1 MHKSESHSPVLLHE
15 AIELLVTDT
24 QGLYVDATFGRGG
37 HSRAILS
44 QLTVAGRLFAMD
56 QDASAVAHGQQMQ
69 QEDSRFSIHKHNFGR
84 LQELM
89 STLQIAGNID
99 GLLLDLGVSSPQLDS
114 SERGFSFQ
122 KDGPLDMRMDQSN
135 EPTAEQWLSEV
146 AERDLATALRDYG
159 DERYAKRIARAIV
172 EYRDQQKI
180 TGTAELAELVK
191 QAHPRWEKHH
201 HPATRTFQ
209 AIRIAVNRELE
220 MLISAL
226 EQARSVIRVGGRLAV
241 ISFHSLEDRLVK
253 REIRG
258 KPAGQRTAS
267 GVQLPEIPS
276 VWKAVGK
283 AVFPS
288 SDEITG
294 NPRSRSAVL
303 RVAERMAVQ

>member
-1 MHKSESHSPVLLHE
+1 MHEPESHSPVLLRE
-15 AIELLVTDT
+15 AVELLITDP

-44 QLTVAGRLFAMD
+44 QLNVEGRLYAMD
-56 QDASAVAHGQQMQ
+56 QDDAAVVHGQEMQ
-69 QEDSRFSIHKHNFGR
+69 HDDQRFSIYKHNFGR

-89 STLQIAGNID
+89 NTLQIAGNID

-122 KDGPLDMRMDQSN
+122 KDGPLDMRMDQSK
-135 EPTAEQWLSEV
+135 EPTAEQWLSEI
-146 AERDLATALRDYG
+146 AERDLVTVLRDYG

-172 EYRDQQKI
+172 
-180 TGTAELAELVK
+180 A
-191 QAHPRWEKHH
+191 
-201 HPATRTFQ
+201 RTFQ
-209 AIRIAVNRELE
+209 AIRIAVNRELD
-220 MLISAL
+220 MLVCAL

-258 KPAGQRTAS
+258 KPGGQRSAS
-267 GVQLPEIPS
+267 GVQLPQIPS

-288 SDEITG
+288 TDEVAG
-294 NPRSRSAVL
+294 NSRSRSAVL
-303 RVAERMAVQ
+303 RVAERLAVQ

>member
-1 MHKSESHSPVLLHE
+1 MHKSESHSPVLLRE
-15 AIELLVTDT
+15 AVELLVTDP

-44 QLTVAGRLFAMD
+44 QLNVEGRLFAMD
-56 QDASAVAHGQQMQ
+56 QDEAAVVHGQGMQ
-69 QEDSRFSIHKHNFGR
+69 HDDSRFSIYRHNFGR

-89 STLQIAGNID
+89 NTLQIAGNID

-122 KDGPLDMRMDQSN
+122 KDGPLDMRMDQAK
-135 EPTAEQWLSEV
+135 EPTAEQWLSEIT
-146 AERDLATALRDYG
+146 ERDLATALRDYG

-172 EYRDQQKI
+172 EYRDKQRI
-180 TGTAELAELVK
+180 TGTSELAELVK

-209 AIRIAVNRELE
+209 AIRIAVNRELD
-220 MLISAL
+220 MLVCAL
-226 EQARSVIRVGGRLAV
+226 EQARSVVRVGGRLAV

-258 KPAGQRTAS
+258 KPGGQRTAS
-267 GVQLPEIPS
+267 GVQLPEKPS

-288 SDEITG
+288 TDEVAG

-303 RVAERMAVQ
+303 RVAERLAVQ

>member
-1 MHKSESHSPVLLHE
+1 MHESESHSPVLLRE
-15 AIELLVTDT
+15 AVELLITDP

-44 QLTVAGRLFAMD
+44 QLSVEGRLYAMD
-56 QDASAVAHGQQMQ
+56 QDETAVIHGQEMQ
-69 QEDSRFSIHKHNFGR
+69 HDDSRFSIYRHNFGR

-89 STLQIAGNID
+89 NTLQIAGNID

-122 KDGPLDMRMDQSN
+122 KDGPLDMRMDQSK
-135 EPTAEQWLSEV
+135 EPTAEQWLSEI
-146 AERDLATALRDYG
+146 AERDLVTVLRDYG

-172 EYRDQQKI
+172 EYRDKQRI
-180 TGTAELAELVK
+180 TGTSELAELVK

-209 AIRIAVNRELE
+209 AIRIAVNRELD
-220 MLISAL
+220 MLIYAL

-258 KPAGQRTAS
+258 KPGGQRSAS
-267 GVQLPEIPS
+267 GVQLPQIPS

-283 AVFPS
+283 AVFPTT
-288 SDEITG
+288 DEVAG

-303 RVAERMAVQ
+303 RVAERLAVQ

>member
-1 MHKSESHSPVLLHE
+1 
-15 AIELLVTDT
+15 
-24 QGLYVDATFGRGG
+24 
-37 HSRAILS
+37 
-44 QLTVAGRLFAMD
+44 
-56 QDASAVAHGQQMQ
+56 
-69 QEDSRFSIHKHNFGR
+69 
-84 LQELM
+84 
-89 STLQIAGNID
+89 
-99 GLLLDLGVSSPQLDS
+99 
-114 SERGFSFQ
+114 
-122 KDGPLDMRMDQSN
+122 
-135 EPTAEQWLSEV
+135 
-146 AERDLATALRDYG
+146 
-159 DERYAKRIARAIV
+159 
-172 EYRDQQKI
+172 
-180 TGTAELAELVK
+180 
-191 QAHPRWEKHH
+191 
-201 HPATRTFQ
+201 
-209 AIRIAVNRELE
+209 